1 VDGFNNCISDIESR
15 SKSGKNSEN
24 GKSKQLY
31 ISPQVYE
38 ENNYFQVLKTQ
49 VVQQKNKENSRF
61 FTKIPFGREA
71 KKAIINED
79 IAVSNQLL
87 RQKRKT
93 LIKLF

>member
-1 VDGFNNCISDIESR
+1 MFLDGFNNCINDLESI
-15 SKSGKNSEN
+15 SKSGTNAETV
-24 GKSKQLY
+24 KSKQIY

-38 ENNYFQVLKTQ
+38 ENNYFEALKTQ
-49 VVQQKNKENSRF
+49 VTTQKNKENSKL

-87 RQKRKT
+87 R
-93 LIKLF
+93 